1 MDPARWNGMVV
12 VSRGANRTCVR
23 DPGSPAHC
31 LKYVLQPVD
40 APRSHPAH
48 WLRARLAGTG
58 NANLTELRAWHYVCP
73 RTDASE
79 PWRLAASEAIVE
91 TPAGPALRCE
101 LVRDE
106 AGDPAPSLHQLLA
119 SGIPDADG
127 RMALADAVARFEA
140 WLQRQAI
147 PLFDLNSG
155 NLVRIHCEGRPELV
169 CVDLKSVVARK
180 ELLPLSRWSRRLMH
194 AKIARRAARLR
205 SQVLG
210 TQHATRGGT
219 AIARHRTGH

>member
-12 VSRGANRTCVR
+12 VSRGANRICVR

-31 LKYVLQPVD
+31 LKYMLQPVD

-91 TPAGPALRCE
+91 TPAGP
-101 LVRDE
+101 
-106 AGDPAPSLHQLLA
+106 SLHQLLA

-155 NLVRIHCEGRPELV
+155 NLVRIHREGRPELV
-169 CVDLKSVVARK
+169 CVDLKSVLARK

-210 TQHATRGGT
+210 TRHATRGGT